1 MRVVIGV
8 LSIVLA
14 LAAMWVLSRDLL
26 PPKEVRLAA
35 GAPGGGY
42 WAIAER
48 YRDRLARDGI
58 RLEIIESTGS
68 VGNAELL
75 RGGAADVALLQG
87 GVAPPGGVE
96 SLGAMFLEPMFF
108 FARRGAEL
116 PANPGRWAG
125 LRVAAGGAGSG
136 TAAAFDGLERA
147 AGLAPGAVT
156 RLALGGAQAADAL
169 RTGAADI
176 AVFVAPLSAPYLAPL
191 FVDPGVVLMR
201 LDHMTALSRRMIQ
214 TEVITLPAA
223 GIDFDPVVPPD
234 DLRMLAMVAQLV
246 ARDDLHP
253 SLVDRLAMA
262 ARGIHSGADAITP
275 AGRFPA
281 AEPGPLPMNAYAAT
295 LIREGPSS
303 LQDVLPYWVVAQVN
317 RFAILL
323 LPLVFIAVPLIRAL
337 PGLYAWQMRRRVF
350 RYYRAIREI
359 DMDARAAASHDRLEA
374 LVQALDGIDA
384 ELARLSLPPPYR
396 DRAYT
401 AQIHINLVRQRIE
414 ARLDRMAPRAAD

>member
-14 LAAMWVLSRDLL
+14 LATMWVLSRDLL

-42 WAIAER
+42 WTIAER

-58 RLEIIESTGS
+58 RLDIMESSGS

-75 RGGAADVALLQG
+75 RRDAADAALLQG
-87 GVAPPGGVE
+87 GVEAPDGVE
-96 SLGAMFLEPMFF
+96 TLGAMFVEPMFF
-108 FARRGAEL
+108 FARRGAGL
-116 PANPGRWAG
+116 PSNPGQWAG
-125 LRVAAGGAGSG
+125 LRLAAGGAGSG

-156 RLALGGAQAADAL
+156 RLALGGAQAAEAL
-169 RTGAADI
+169 IAGEADI
-176 AVFVAPLSAPYLAPL
+176 AVFVAPLGAPYLAPL
-191 FVDPGVVLMR
+191 FADPDVVLMR
-201 LDHMTALSRRMIQ
+201 LDYMTALSRRMVQ
-214 TEVITLPAA
+214 TEIITLPAA
-223 GIDFDPVVPPD
+223 GIDLDPVVPPG

-253 SLVDRLAMA
+253 SLVDRLVTA
-262 ARGIHSGADAITP
+262 ARDIHSGADAITP

-303 LQDVLPYWVVAQVN
+303 LQDILPYWVVAQIN

-323 LPLVFIAVPLIRAL
+323 LPLLFIAVPLIRAL
-337 PGLYAWQMRRRVF
+337 PGVYAWQMRRRVF
-350 RYYRAIREI
+350 RYYRAIRAI
-359 DMDARAAASHDRLEA
+359 DIEAREAKLPDRLAE
-374 LVQALDGIDA
+374 LIRTLDDIDA
-384 ELARLSLPPPYR
+384 DIARLTVPPPYR

-414 ARLDRMAPRAAD
+414 ARLHRLETRTAD